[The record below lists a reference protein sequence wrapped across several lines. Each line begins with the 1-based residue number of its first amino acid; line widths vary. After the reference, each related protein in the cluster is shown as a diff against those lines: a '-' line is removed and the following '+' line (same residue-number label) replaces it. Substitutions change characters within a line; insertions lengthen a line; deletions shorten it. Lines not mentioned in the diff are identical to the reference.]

1 MHWSSRLARFAR
13 HYAEMVVAMFA
24 GMLVLGIPLAAALGL
39 AGIDVGDWRTDA
51 PALMLLGM
59 AFTMSVPMAGW
70 MWFRGH
76 GAAPIW
82 EMTAAMFVPSFA
94 AIALLVAGIAE
105 DHGSLMAIQHI
116 GMFPAML
123 AVMLFRL
130 DEYTGAHAHA

>member
-1 MHWSSRLARFAR
+1 MSRPIHFAR

-24 GMLVLGIPLAAALGL
+24 GMFVLGIPLAAALGV
-39 AGIDVGDWRTDA
+39 AGIDVSDWRTDA

-82 EMTAAMFVPSFA
+82 EMTAAMFVPSIA
-94 AIALLVAGIAE
+94 AIALLGAGVAE
-105 DHGSLMAIQHI
+105 DHDTLMVIQHA
-116 GMFPAML
+116 GMFGAML
-123 AVMLFRL
+123 AAMLLRV
-130 DEYTGAHAHA
+130 DEYSAHAVA

>member
-1 MHWSSRLARFAR
+1 MSRPIQFAR
-13 HYAEMVVAMFA
+13 HYTEMAVAMFA
-24 GMLVLGIPLAAALGL
+24 GMFALGIPLAAALGV
-39 AGIDVGDWRTDA
+39 AGVEVSEWRTDA

-76 GAAPIW
+76 GAAPIR
-82 EMTAAMFVPSFA
+82 EMTAAMFVPSFV
-94 AIALLVAGIAE
+94 AIALLGAGVAE
-105 DHGSLMAIQHI
+105 EHGTLMAIQHA
-116 GMFPAML
+116 GMFGAML

>member
-1 MHWSSRLARFAR
+1 MSRPITFAR
-13 HYAEMVVAMFA
+13 HYLEMVVAMFA
-24 GMLVLGIPLAAALGL
+24 GMFVLGVPLAAALGV

-76 GAAPIW
+76 GAAPIR
-82 EMTAAMFVPSFA
+82 EMTAAMFVPSVA
-94 AIALLVAGIAE
+94 AIALLAAGIAT
-105 DHGSLMAIQHI
+105 DHETLMAIQHA

-130 DEYTGAHAHA
+130 DEYSGAHAHA